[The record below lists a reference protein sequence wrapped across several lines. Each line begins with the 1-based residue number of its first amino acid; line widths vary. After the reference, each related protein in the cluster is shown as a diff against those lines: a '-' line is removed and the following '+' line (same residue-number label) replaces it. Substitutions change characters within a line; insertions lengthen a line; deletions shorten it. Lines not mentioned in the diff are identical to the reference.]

1 MSGSYHSLF
10 TIERLMLHQ
19 ETTHEYY
26 MGSDP
31 SIYYCEDHDT
41 LIVVKDGS
49 DRVLLN
55 GLNKE
60 TMLKFATKLYRDD
73 LNKTLESIKVKDVE
87 TTEAK

>member
-1 MSGSYHSLF
+1 
-10 TIERLMLHQ
+10 
-19 ETTHEYY
+19 

-31 SIYYCEDHDT
+31 DIYYCEDHDT

-73 LNKTLESIKVKDVE
+73 LNKTLESIKEDK
-87 TTEAK
+87 TTEKVA

>member
-1 MSGSYHSLF
+1 
-10 TIERLMLHQ
+10 MLHQ

-31 SIYYCEDHDT
+31 SIFYCEDHDT

-60 TMLKFATKLYRDD
+60 TMLKFATKLYSDD
-73 LNKTLESIKVKDVE
+73 LKNTLESIKDKDAESKEPVVNMDFE
-87 TTEAK
+87 

>member
-1 MSGSYHSLF
+1 
-10 TIERLMLHQ
+10 MLHQ

-60 TMLKFATKLYRDD
+60 TMLKFARLLVQQD
-73 LNKTLESIKVKDVE
+73 LDEILAKHDIKDADTSEVSN
-87 TTEAK
+87 